1 MEQPLLKDDFCW
13 DILDTYFIKGNSSE
27 NISPLVKHQI
37 DSYNKFI
44 TTTLSQIIS
53 GFNPIKIN
61 TATKTIDTDNN
72 NIQKIYINVLQPS
85 LTKPMYQL
93 PDGTQTIMT
102 PHIARMN
109 NLTYSSSLYVNVH
122 IIIEILNDEGMIQKL
137 DKYVNNVYIGKIPI
151 MVRSN
156 SCVLYQIPGIGDTD
170 NQECRYDFG
179 GYFIVNGNEKV
190 LIMQDRI
197 NENDTLVFAPNNNS
211 DGVYAE
217 IRSMSD
223 STYLPSKTT
232 SLNMIGKMN
241 HMGRNIRLNT
251 SFLRTEV
258 PVFVMF
264 RALGIISDKEIIE
277 HIVYDIDSKDNQRI
291 ISQLMACCEDAS
303 DINTQEQAEEFLI
316 RNMTGINKNSVNTI
330 KILRDNIINDFLP
343 HVGKNYRR
351 KALYLGHMI
360 FKMIRIYLEYDDYD
374 NRDSYM
380 NKRIDTPGVLM
391 SNLFRQCYGKM
402 TKEIKGLIERELNL
416 WRANHSCLS
425 ADIISD
431 NNIHRFFK
439 HSLLESWLKYSLS
452 TGNWGIKSI
461 GSFQNIRQGVS
472 QVLNR
477 MSYASTLSHL
487 RRISTAMEKNGKLVQ
502 PRKLDNSQ
510 INMICP
516 AETPEGASVGLVKN
530 IALSTNISIAMNS
543 SHIRSVLVDLGT
555 VIYDDSYS
563 YIIENNDK
571 WYLETDTIINSRQKI
586 SHFLKEMGNPMNVY
600 VQINGDIIG
609 YHTNPVELYK
619 TLKHYKRSGIIYPMT
634 SIIWNILKRG
644 IIISTE
650 AGRMYRPLLIV
661 DYDNTTQTSE
671 LRIIRILKEKKLS
684 WIEYMK
690 GKSFNDLIS
699 PNNGEEGIIEYLDC
713 NEINHSMIAMKYKE
727 LYKKPIG
734 NNMRIH
740 YTNCEIHPSLMNG
753 ILGVNIPFSDHN
765 QSPRNCYQCLNEN
778 EKVLLSN
785 GSIKLIKDVKVGD
798 EVVCFNPKTMETDVS
813 KVINQYH
820 RITTKA
826 VFNIKILSGRTITA
840 TYDHKFMTNQ
850 GWIEVKNLDDN
861 MKIGIIISPDF
872 QDNSNGI
879 KTIMTSNID
888 KNLDLSLKSIG
899 LSPLYNDNYY
909 TPIIARLV
917 GYYLNNNLLFSN
929 EIDKNSFIKD
939 VISIG
944 FINGIMDIRLRML
957 LDNITKNLK
966 NWLFQSSSLVKREFV
981 AGFYARVNKDNYHYI
996 EQIMIEFQIPIDWEN
1011 SDIGKF
1017 YNTIGI
1023 RYNVQKLNDIAIV
1036 YEYNQYKL
1044 ESYRSDKI
1052 LSDYSLEEFKKII
1065 EIKRNIMFIPF
1076 LSKTINT
1083 NNHIADITIENSDYH
1098 SFIGGNGFAVSN
1110 CAMGKQA
1117 LGIYASNFNSRMDT
1131 MANIINYPQKS
1142 IVSTKLSKYT
1152 YNNELPSGVNAI
1164 VAIMTHSGF
1173 NQEDSV
1179 IINKSALDRGLF
1191 TSTYYKVFRDQCTKN
1206 HSSGE
1211 EEIFTNP
1218 KALCEVKP
1226 YSYDKLSDNGFVD
1239 TNTYVDNGD
1248 IIVGKVMPRKMN
1260 GKITYQDNSVSMKSN
1275 DDGYIDMNY
1284 TGTNSDGYKFCK
1296 IRIRKN
1302 RKPEVGDKVA
1312 CYSPD
1317 HEYLTTDGWVNVS
1330 ELTLD
1335 HKIASMVDGKLI
1347 YQNPVKLHEYDYEGK
1362 MYSVN
1367 SNHIDLLVTPNHR
1380 MYYRASQ
1387 SGAKYKVKQADE
1399 IYHTKYKMKKNVDG
1413 WFPDYSGEMPEC
1425 LIMNDDKSE
1434 ITHFKF
1440 SGFINGNDKQ
1450 IDDLIIDIDSWIT
1463 IYGIYIAE
1471 GSVYKSGVRIAA
1483 HKQRVRDAL
1492 TEVAEKSKIKIG
1504 KTYDKG
1510 DLVIWNINHVQIA
1523 KFIGLGH
1530 IAITKYLQ
1538 DWVWLLN
1545 REQCQKLVY
1554 AMCLGDGGMM
1564 DNGTW
1569 RYYTSSTKLAN
1580 DFQRLCLHAGYS
1592 CNKLLK
1598 TPKGTRNHSLEKL
1611 HQSQNPNNTKES
1623 YTNADYWVLTIIT
1636 SQNEPI
1642 INKNKVIET
1651 HPKFSE
1657 FKFQDE
1663 WVDYKGKVYC
1673 CTVEKGDGIVYIR
1686 RSGHPFW
1693 CGQSKSAQ
1701 KGSVG
1706 MIYDHCDMPFTKDG
1720 IVPDIIIN
1728 PHAIPSRMTMAQLME
1743 CIMCKVGCFIGA
1755 YGDSTPFTDCT
1766 VEDIAKNLEKTG
1778 LERYGNEIM
1787 YNGRTGEQ
1795 IKTEIFIGP
1804 TYYQRLKHM
1813 VTDKI
1818 HSRGSNG
1825 PIVMLTRQCSEGRA
1839 RGGGLRLGE
1848 MERDC
1853 FIGHGSALFL
1863 KEKMLDCAD
1872 NYRVFICKEC
1882 GLIANVNPEK
1892 NIYKCIHCK
1901 NATDIVQIRI
1911 PYAFKL
1917 LTQELTTMNVIMR
1930 YICE

>member
-1 MEQPLLKDDFCW
+1 MDQSLLDETFCW
-13 DILDTYFIKGNSSE
+13 DILDTYFIKGNSTESV
-27 NISPLVKHQI
+27 SPLIKHQI

-44 TTTLSQIIS
+44 NTTLPQIIA

-61 TATKTIDTDNN
+61 TNN
-72 NIQKIYINVLQPS
+72 KNNDADSNIQKIYINVLQPS

-109 NLTYSSSLYVNVH
+109 NLTYSSSLFINVH
-122 IIIEILNDEGMIQKL
+122 VIIEIINEEGQLQKL

-156 SCVLYQIPGIGDTD
+156 SCILYQIPGIGDNN

-197 NENDTLVFAPNNNS
+197 NENDTLVFAPNNNT
-211 DGVYAE
+211 DGIYAE

-232 SLNMIGKMN
+232 SLNMIGKLN

-258 PVFVMF
+258 PVFIMF
-264 RALGIISDKEIIE
+264 RALGIISDKEIIA
-277 HIVYDIDSKDNQRI
+277 HIVYDPDNKDNQRI
-291 ISQLMACCEDAS
+291 IGQLMACCEDAS
-303 DINTQEQAEEFLI
+303 DINTQEQAEEYLI
-316 RNMTGINKNSVNTI
+316 RNMTGVNKNSVNTS
-330 KILRDNIINDFLP
+330 KILKDNIINDFLP

-425 ADIISD
+425 TDIISD

-477 MSYASTLSHL
+477 MSYASTLSHM

-543 SHIRSVLVDLGT
+543 THIRNFLFELGT
-555 VIYDDSYS
+555 KIYDDSYS
-563 YIIENNDK
+563 YVVENNDK
-571 WYLETDTIINSRQKI
+571 WYIETELIRNSRMK
-586 SHFLKEMGNPMNVY
+586 SFEFLKQMGNHSNVY

-609 YHTNPVELYK
+609 YHTNPEELYK
-619 TLKHYKRSGIIYPMT
+619 NLKHYKRCGIIYPMT
-634 SIIWNILKRG
+634 SIIWNILRRA

-661 DYDNTTQTSE
+661 DYDKTTEKSE
-671 LRIIRILKEKKLS
+671 LRIIKILKERGITWNEFIKD
-684 WIEYMK
+684 
-690 GKSFNDLIS
+690 KSFNDLIA
-699 PNNGEEGIIEYLDC
+699 PNTKDNEEGIIEYLDC
-713 NEINHSMIAMKYKE
+713 NEINHSMIAMNYQE
-727 LYKKPIG
+727 LYKIPKG
-734 NNMRIH
+734 NNKPIH

-778 EKVLLSN
+778 EKVMMSN
-785 GSIKLIKDVKVGD
+785 GSMKLIKEILVGD
-798 EVVCFNPKTMETDVS
+798 EVICFNPTTKETNIS
-813 KVINQYH
+813 KVINHYN
-820 RITTKA
+820 RITNKT
-826 VFNIKILSGRTITA
+826 VYNIKILSGRSITA
-840 TYDHKFMTNQ
+840 TYDHKFMTNK
-850 GWIEVKNLDDN
+850 GWVEVNDFTEEHKL
-861 MKIGIIISPDF
+861 GIIIGPDF
-872 QDNSNGI
+872 QDNNQLEL
-879 KTIMTSNID
+879 KLVTND
-888 KNLDLSLKSIG
+888 LDTNVINYLTSIG
-899 LSPLYNDNYY
+899 LYPLYNMHYY
-909 TPIIARLV
+909 FPIISRLI
-917 GYYLNNNLLFSN
+917 GYYMANNYLFKT
-929 EIDKNSFIKD
+929 ELDKKEFNKD
-939 VISIG
+939 VITIG
-944 FINGIMDIRLRML
+944 FSKGYMDIQFRLL
-957 LDNITKNLK
+957 IENLIQNID
-966 NWLFQSSSLVKREFV
+966 NWLQFSSKLIKREFLS
-981 AGFYARVNKDNYHYI
+981 GYYAYNIDNINYTLIGPLLNEFEIPNNWKDDNKTIAD
-996 EQIMIEFQIPIDWEN
+996 
-1011 SDIGKF
+1011 F

-1023 RYNVQKLNDIAIV
+1023 HYNYEKLQEYAII
-1036 YEYNQYKL
+1036 YEYNMYRL
-1044 ESYRSDKI
+1044 EIYRNDSYI
-1052 LSDYSLEEFKKII
+1052 PDYDFNQFKEII
-1065 EIKRNIMFIPF
+1065 EIQGNLMFIPF
-1076 LSKTINT
+1076 LSKIINT
-1083 NNHIADITIENSDYH
+1083 NNVISDLTIANTIYH

-1117 LGIYASNFNSRMDT
+1117 LGIYASNFNNRTDT
-1131 MANIINYPQKS
+1131 MGNIINYPQKP
-1142 IVSTKLSKYT
+1142 IIATRLSKYT

-1164 VAIMTHSGF
+1164 VAIMTHTGF

-1179 IINKSALDRGLF
+1179 MINKSALDRGLF

-1218 KALCEVKP
+1218 KNLTTVKP
-1226 YSYDKLSDNGFVD
+1226 YSYDKLEDDGFIPK
-1239 TNTYVDNGD
+1239 NTYVDNGD
-1248 IIVGKVMPRKMN
+1248 IIVGKVMPRKVS
-1260 GKITYQDNSVSMKSN
+1260 GKITYQDNSISMKSN

-1284 TGTNSDGYKFCK
+1284 IGTNSDGYKFCK

-1302 RKPEVGDKVA
+1302 RKPEIGDKIA

-1317 HEYLTTDGWVNVS
+1317 HQYLTSDGWINVN

-1335 HKIASMVDGKLI
+1335 HKVASMIDGRLV
-1347 YQNPVKLHEYDYEGK
+1347 YQNPIKLHEYDYEGK
-1362 MYSVN
+1362 MYQLKT
-1367 SNHIDLLVTPNHR
+1367 NHIDLLVTPNHR
-1380 MYYRASQ
+1380 MYYRTTSTTNFQIKKAEE
-1387 SGAKYKVKQADE
+1387 V
-1399 IYHTKYKMKKNVDG
+1399 HHMKYKMKKNVNE
-1413 WFPDYSGEMPEC
+1413 WIPDYSGKIPEC
-1425 LIMNDDKSE
+1425 LILNEDKTK
-1434 ITHFKF
+1434 ITHFKIN
-1440 SGFINGNDKQ
+1440 GFINGLNKQ
-1450 IDDLIIDIDSWIT
+1450 VDDYILDIDSWIT
-1463 IYGIYIAE
+1463 IYGIYLTE
-1471 GSVYKSGVRIAA
+1471 GSVTDNHLLIVANKP
-1483 HKQRVRDAL
+1483 RVQEAL
-1492 TEVAEKSKIKIG
+1492 NEV
-1504 KTYDKG
+1504 
-1510 DLVIWNINHVQIA
+1510 
-1523 KFIGLGH
+1523 
-1530 IAITKYLQ
+1530 TKYLNNDKRTNWTIRNTQ
-1538 DWVWLLN
+1538 IVKFLGKGLIAINKYLHQWVWYLN
-1545 REQCQKLVY
+1545 KEQCQKLVY
-1554 AMCLGDGGMM
+1554 SMCLGNCGKME
-1564 DNGTW
+1564 NCTW
-1569 RYYTSSTKLAN
+1569 RYYTSSTRLAD

-1598 TPKGTRNHSLEKL
+1598 TPN
-1611 HQSQNPNNTKES
+1611 
-1623 YTNADYWVLTIIT
+1623 YWILTIIT

-1642 INKNKVIET
+1642 INKISEKKS
-1651 HPKFSE
+1651 KFDE
-1657 FKFQDE
+1657 YVFQDN
-1663 WVDYKGKVYC
+1663 WVNYKGKVYC
-1673 CTVEKGDGIVYIR
+1673 CTMPDEKGIIYVR
-1686 RSGHPFW
+1686 RNGKPIW
-1693 CGQSKSAQ
+1693 CCNSRAAQ
-1701 KGSVG
+1701 KGSMG
-1706 MIYDHCDMPFTKDG
+1706 MIYDHKDMPFTKDG

-1743 CIMCKVGCFIGA
+1743 CIMGKVGCNIGA
-1755 YGDSTPFTDCT
+1755 YGDATPFTNCS
-1766 VEDIAKNLEKTG
+1766 VESIAKNLEKTG

-1795 IKTEIFIGP
+1795 IKMEIFIGP

-1872 NYRVFICKEC
+1872 NYRVFICKDC
-1882 GLIANVNPEK
+1882 GMIANVNPEK

-1901 NATDIVQIRI
+1901 NASDIVQIRI

-1917 LTQELTTMNVIMR
+1917 LTQELNTMNVIMR

>member
-1 MEQPLLKDDFCW
+1 MDPQQLLKDDFCW
-13 DILDTYFIKGNSSE
+13 DILDTYYTKGN
-27 NISPLVKHQI
+27 SPLVKHQI

-44 TTTLSQIIS
+44 NTTLPQIIS

-61 TATKTIDTDNN
+61 TNTKTSEVDNN

-85 LTKPMYQL
+85 LTKPIYQL
-93 PDGTQTIMT
+93 PDGTQTVMT
-102 PHIARMN
+102 PYIARMN

-122 IIIEILNDEGMIQKL
+122 IIIEVINDEGVLQKL

-156 SCVLYQIPGIGDTD
+156 SCVLYQIPALGDNN

-197 NENDTLVFAPNNNS
+197 NENDTLVFAPNNNN

-223 STYLPSKTT
+223 SSYLPSKTT
-232 SLNMIGKMN
+232 SLNMVGKMN

-251 SFLRTEV
+251 SFLRTEI
-258 PVFVMF
+258 PVFIMF

-277 HIVYDIDSKDNQRI
+277 HIVYDMDNKDNQRI
-291 ISQLMACCEDAS
+291 ITQLMACCEDAS
-303 DINTQEQAEEFLI
+303 DIHTQEQAEEFLI
-316 RNMTGINKNSVNTI
+316 KNMTGINKNSTNSI
-330 KILRDNIINDFLP
+330 KLLRDNLINDFLP

-351 KALYLGHMI
+351 KGLYLGYMI
-360 FKMIRIYLEYDDYD
+360 FKMIRIYLKYDDYD

-416 WRANHSCLS
+416 WRANHTCLS
-425 ADIISD
+425 TDIISD

-510 INMICP
+510 MNMICP

-543 SHIRSVLVDLGT
+543 THIRTLLIELG
-555 VIYDDSYS
+555 VNIYDDSYS

-571 WYLETDTIINSRQKI
+571 WFQETETIKNTRTKI
-586 SHFLKEMGNPMNVY
+586 SSFLKEMGNPANVY

-609 YHTNPVELYK
+609 YHTNPNELYK
-619 TLKHYKRSGIIYPMT
+619 TLKNYKRSGVIYPMT

-650 AGRMYRPLLIV
+650 AGRMYRPVLIV
-661 DYDNTTQTSE
+661 DYDDTTQTSE
-671 LRIIRILKEKKLS
+671 LRIIKVLKEKGIS
-684 WIEYMK
+684 WNEFIK
-690 GKSFNDLIS
+690 DKSFNELIS
-699 PNNGEEGIIEYLDC
+699 PNNGEEGVIEYLDC
-713 NEINHSMIAMKYKE
+713 NEINHSMLAINYLE
-727 LYKKPIG
+727 LYKPPKG
-734 NNMRIH
+734 NTLPIH
-740 YTNCEIHPSLMNG
+740 YTNCEIHASLMNG

-778 EKVLLSN
+778 EKVMLSN
-785 GSIKLIKDVKVGD
+785 GSMVLIKDVKEGD
-798 EVVCFNPKTMETDVS
+798 EVICFNPKTMKKDIS
-813 KVINQYH
+813 KVVYRYH
-820 RITTKA
+820 RITSKT
-826 VFNIKILSGRTITA
+826 VFNIKVISGRSITA

-850 GWIEVKNLDDN
+850 GWMEVKSLEENVKL
-861 MKIGIIISPDF
+861 GVIISPDYV
-872 QDNSNGI
+872 DNMNGL
-879 KTIMTSNID
+879 KKLMTQNID
-888 KNLDLSLKSIG
+888 LNLNNYLKTLNLSV
-899 LSPLYNDNYY
+899 LYNNHYY
-909 TPIIARLV
+909 APIIARMT
-917 GYYLNNNLLFSN
+917 GYYINNKLNFQNDIDRNEFENDAITIGFNDGIHDIHLTLLLNNISN
-929 EIDKNSFIKD
+929 NC
-939 VISIG
+939 
-944 FINGIMDIRLRML
+944 
-957 LDNITKNLK
+957 K
-966 NWLFQSSSLVKREFV
+966 NWLPHSSSLVKREFI
-981 AGFYARVNKDNYHYI
+981 AGYYANNNYHDNNEI
-996 EQIMIEFQIPIDWEN
+996 NEIIKVILNEFNVTYDN
-1011 SDIGKF
+1011 VKF
-1017 YNTIGI
+1017 INLIGI
-1023 RYNVQKLNDIAIV
+1023 RYNYKKMQELLIK
-1036 YEYNQYKL
+1036 YEYSQYIL
-1044 ESYRSDKI
+1044 ESYRSDKVSKNYT
-1052 LSDYSLEEFKKII
+1052 LDEFTQIV
-1065 EIKRNIMFIPF
+1065 EIKGSLMFIPF
-1076 LSKTINT
+1076 ESKIINT
-1083 NNHIADITIENSDYH
+1083 NNIIADITIEKSDYH

-1117 LGIYASNFNSRMDT
+1117 LGVYASNFNYRTDT
-1131 MANIINYPQKS
+1131 MGNIINYPQKP
-1142 IVSTKLSKYT
+1142 IIATRLSKYT

-1164 VAIMTHSGF
+1164 VAIMTHTGF

-1179 IINKSALDRGLF
+1179 MINKSALDRGLF
-1191 TSTYYKVFRDQCTKN
+1191 TSTYYKIFRDQCTKN

-1218 KALCEVKP
+1218 KSLCEVKP
-1226 YSYDKLSDNGFVD
+1226 YSYDKLEEDGFVPK
-1239 TNTYVDNGD
+1239 NTYVENGD
-1248 IIVGKVMPRKMN
+1248 IIVGKVMPRKVS
-1260 GKITYQDNSVSMKSN
+1260 GKITYQDNSIYMKSN
-1275 DDGYIDMNY
+1275 DDGYVDMNY

-1312 CYSPD
+1312 S
-1317 HEYLTTDGWVNVS
+1317 
-1330 ELTLD
+1330 
-1335 HKIASMVDGKLI
+1335 
-1347 YQNPVKLHEYDYEGK
+1347 
-1362 MYSVN
+1362 
-1367 SNHIDLLVTPNHR
+1367 R
-1380 MYYRASQ
+1380 
-1387 SGAKYKVKQADE
+1387 
-1399 IYHTKYKMKKNVDG
+1399 
-1413 WFPDYSGEMPEC
+1413 
-1425 LIMNDDKSE
+1425 
-1434 ITHFKF
+1434 
-1440 SGFINGNDKQ
+1440 
-1450 IDDLIIDIDSWIT
+1450 
-1463 IYGIYIAE
+1463 
-1471 GSVYKSGVRIAA
+1471 
-1483 HKQRVRDAL
+1483 
-1492 TEVAEKSKIKIG
+1492 
-1504 KTYDKG
+1504 
-1510 DLVIWNINHVQIA
+1510 
-1523 KFIGLGH
+1523 
-1530 IAITKYLQ
+1530 
-1538 DWVWLLN
+1538 
-1545 REQCQKLVY
+1545 
-1554 AMCLGDGGMM
+1554 
-1564 DNGTW
+1564 
-1569 RYYTSSTKLAN
+1569 
-1580 DFQRLCLHAGYS
+1580 
-1592 CNKLLK
+1592 
-1598 TPKGTRNHSLEKL
+1598 
-1611 HQSQNPNNTKES
+1611 
-1623 YTNADYWVLTIIT
+1623 
-1636 SQNEPI
+1636 
-1642 INKNKVIET
+1642 
-1651 HPKFSE
+1651 
-1657 FKFQDE
+1657 
-1663 WVDYKGKVYC
+1663 
-1673 CTVEKGDGIVYIR
+1673 
-1686 RSGHPFW
+1686 
-1693 CGQSKSAQ
+1693 SAQ
-1701 KGSVG
+1701 KGSCG
-1706 MIYDHCDMPFTKDG
+1706 MIYDHKDMPFTKDG

-1743 CIMCKVGCFIGA
+1743 CIMGKVGCFVGA
-1755 YGDSTPFTDCT
+1755 YGDATPFTDCS
-1766 VEDIAKNLEKTG
+1766 VESIAKNLEKTG

-1882 GLIANVNPEK
+1882 GMIANVNPEK
-1892 NIYKCIHCK
+1892 NIFKCIHCK

-1917 LTQELTTMNVIMR
+1917 LTQELRTMNVIMR

>member
-27 NISPLVKHQI
+27 SISPLVKHQL

-44 TTTLSQIIS
+44 NTTLSQIIS

-61 TATKTIDTDNN
+61 TATKTSDVDNN

-122 IIIEILNDEGMIQKL
+122 IIIEILNEEGMIQKL
-137 DKYVNNVYIGKIPI
+137 DKYVNSVYIGKIPI

-156 SCVLYQIPGIGDTD
+156 SCVLHQIPGIGDSN

-232 SLNMIGKMN
+232 SLNMIGKLN

-277 HIVYDIDSKDNQRI
+277 HIVYDIENKDNQRI
-291 ISQLMACCEDAS
+291 ISQLMACCEDAA

-316 RNMTGINKNSVNTI
+316 KNMTGINKNSVNTI

-543 SHIRSVLVDLGT
+543 SHIRTILIELGT
-555 VIYDDSYS
+555 NIYDDSYS
-563 YIIENNDK
+563 YIIDNSDK
-571 WYLETDTIINSRQKI
+571 WYVETETIKNSREKI
-586 SHFLKEMGNPMNVY
+586 SRFLKEMGNPSNVY

-634 SIIWNILKRG
+634 SIIWDILKRG

-661 DYDNTTQTSE
+661 DYDDKSQTSE
-671 LRIIRILKEKKLS
+671 LRIIKILKEKGLT
-684 WIEYMK
+684 WREYMK
-690 GKSFNDLIS
+690 DKSFNDLIS

-713 NEINHSMIAMKYKE
+713 NEINHSMIAMKFKE
-727 LYKKPIG
+727 LYKEPIG
-734 NNMRIH
+734 NSMPIH
-740 YTNCEIHPSLMNG
+740 FTNCEIHPSLMNG

-785 GSIKLIKDVKVGD
+785 GSMKLIKDVRTGD
-798 EVVCFNPKTMETDVS
+798 EVVCFNPKTMETDIS
-813 KVINQYH
+813 KVVHQYH
-820 RITTKA
+820 RMTTKA
-826 VFNIKILSGRTITA
+826 VFNIKVLSGRTITA

-850 GWIEVKNLDDN
+850 GWVEVKNLDED
-861 MKIGIIISPDF
+861 MKIGVIISPDYV
-872 QDNSNGI
+872 DNSNGI
-879 KTIMTSNID
+879 RTSMTD
-888 KNLDLSLKSIG
+888 NLDSNLNNFLKTIG
-899 LSPLYNDNYY
+899 LSPLFNDNYY
-909 TPIIARLV
+909 APIIARLA
-917 GYYLNNNLLFSN
+917 GYYLNNNFLFASDV
-929 EIDKNSFIKD
+929 DKEVFNKD
-939 VISIG
+939 VTTIG
-944 FINGIMDIRLRML
+944 FLNGVMDIRLRML
-957 LDNITKNLK
+957 LDNITKNCRK
-966 NWLFQSSSLVKREFV
+966 WLYNSSSLVKREFV
-981 AGFYARVNKDNYHYI
+981 AGFYSRVNKNNYDLI
-996 EQIMIEFQIPIDWEN
+996 ERIMFEFGIPMNWESGDSN
-1011 SDIGKF
+1011 KF

-1023 RYNVQKLNDIAIV
+1023 RYNQQKLNKIAVV
-1036 YEYNQYKL
+1036 YEYSQYNL
-1044 ESYRSDKI
+1044 ESYRTDKV
-1052 LSDYSLEEFKKII
+1052 LPKFTLEEFREVI
-1065 EIKRNIMFIPF
+1065 EIKGNLMFIPF

-1117 LGIYASNFNSRMDT
+1117 LGIYASNFNNRTDT
-1131 MANIINYPQKS
+1131 MANIINYPQKP
-1142 IVSTKLSKYT
+1142 IVSTRLSKYT

-1164 VAIMTHSGF
+1164 VAIMTHTGF

-1218 KALCEVKP
+1218 KSLCEVKP
-1226 YSYDKLSDNGFVD
+1226 YSYDKLSDDGFVP

-1260 GKITYQDNSVSMKSN
+1260 GKITYQDNSISMKSN

-1312 CYSPD
+1312 S
-1317 HEYLTTDGWVNVS
+1317 
-1330 ELTLD
+1330 
-1335 HKIASMVDGKLI
+1335 
-1347 YQNPVKLHEYDYEGK
+1347 
-1362 MYSVN
+1362 
-1367 SNHIDLLVTPNHR
+1367 R
-1380 MYYRASQ
+1380 
-1387 SGAKYKVKQADE
+1387 
-1399 IYHTKYKMKKNVDG
+1399 
-1413 WFPDYSGEMPEC
+1413 
-1425 LIMNDDKSE
+1425 
-1434 ITHFKF
+1434 
-1440 SGFINGNDKQ
+1440 
-1450 IDDLIIDIDSWIT
+1450 
-1463 IYGIYIAE
+1463 
-1471 GSVYKSGVRIAA
+1471 
-1483 HKQRVRDAL
+1483 
-1492 TEVAEKSKIKIG
+1492 
-1504 KTYDKG
+1504 
-1510 DLVIWNINHVQIA
+1510 
-1523 KFIGLGH
+1523 
-1530 IAITKYLQ
+1530 
-1538 DWVWLLN
+1538 
-1545 REQCQKLVY
+1545 
-1554 AMCLGDGGMM
+1554 
-1564 DNGTW
+1564 
-1569 RYYTSSTKLAN
+1569 
-1580 DFQRLCLHAGYS
+1580 
-1592 CNKLLK
+1592 
-1598 TPKGTRNHSLEKL
+1598 
-1611 HQSQNPNNTKES
+1611 
-1623 YTNADYWVLTIIT
+1623 
-1636 SQNEPI
+1636 
-1642 INKNKVIET
+1642 
-1651 HPKFSE
+1651 
-1657 FKFQDE
+1657 
-1663 WVDYKGKVYC
+1663 
-1673 CTVEKGDGIVYIR
+1673 
-1686 RSGHPFW
+1686 
-1693 CGQSKSAQ
+1693 SAQ

-1706 MIYDHCDMPFTKDG
+1706 MVYDHKDMPFTKDG

-1743 CIMCKVGCFIGA
+1743 CIMCKVGCFVGA
-1755 YGDSTPFTDCT
+1755 HGDSTPFTDCT

-1882 GLIANVNPEK
+1882 GMIANVNPEK